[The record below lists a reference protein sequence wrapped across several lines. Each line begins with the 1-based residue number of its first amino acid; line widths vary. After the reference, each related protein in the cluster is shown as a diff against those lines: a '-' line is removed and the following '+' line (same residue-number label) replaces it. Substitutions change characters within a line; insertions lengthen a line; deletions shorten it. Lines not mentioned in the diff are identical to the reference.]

1 MEQSKQKDL
10 KTTVVY
16 LTQTDGSMDVTAIG
30 SNGTLTLR
38 ISANG
43 PTMSLAGSKGA
54 WSLLANGHLK
64 GWLRNNEGQITWFPE
79 PAKQK
84 PTRRRAKTPKTKEE
98 VSAIRR

>member
-1 MEQSKQKDL
+1 MEQKDVR
-10 KTTVVY
+10 TTVVY
-16 LTQTDGSMDVTAIG
+16 LTQIDGGMDVTAIG

-43 PTMSLAGSKGA
+43 PTMSLPRSKGGA

-64 GWLRNNEGQITWFPE
+64 GWLLDEEGQVSWFPE

-84 PTRRRAKTPKTKEE
+84 PTRRRVKVSKTK
-98 VSAIRR
+98 